1 MKPGGAVALVVIA
14 LLACDAAALGAHA
27 GATQA
32 ACPVSDVVDE
42 LGPLPHLAA
51 AIKPGATLEM
61 LAVGSG
67 TVFAPVAGV
76 GADVAR
82 PGPAPPVQPS
92 QAGFPFQAAHA
103 LEAAVHGLHVNVTVI
118 GRHGMTA
125 SDMFLLLR
133 QELPRKPYR
142 LVLWQTGTVEAVN
155 DLPPEDF
162 YQTLADG
169 ASLTDEAGADLVLID
184 PQYSR
189 FLAANANLEPYQSAF
204 QAAAAL
210 PDVGL
215 FRRYDLMHDWVE
227 SGAIDLE
234 RTPKAERQAAAL
246 RLHTCL
252 GRELARALL
261 GTVGGG

>member
-1 MKPGGAVALVVIA
+1 VKLAGLGVLVVFG
-14 LLACDAAALGAHA
+14 LLVCDAAAPTARA
-27 GATQA
+27 GAAPA
-32 ACPVSDVVDE
+32 ACPVTDVVDE

-51 AIKPGATLEM
+51 ALKPGATLEM
-61 LAVGSG
+61 LALGSG
-67 TVFAPVAGV
+67 TVFAPVAGI

-82 PGPAPPVQPS
+82 PGAPPAPVQPS

-125 SDMFLLLR
+125 ADMFLLLR

-169 ASLTDEAGADLVLID
+169 ASLADEAGADLVLID

-210 PDVGL
+210 PGVGL
-215 FRRYDLMHDWVE
+215 FHRYDLMHDWVE

-234 RTPKAERQAAAL
+234 RAPKAERQAVAV
-246 RLHTCL
+246 RLHMCL

-261 GTVGGG
+261 ASGG